1 MLFIIMRCQ
10 STLCLK
16 KFEFRILS
24 ASVVFVHLYLIL
36 QLIIYICKFTIRTEF
51 NQFRAGLSD
60 TAEHID
66 QFQLACSCIC
76 TINFNLID
84 SIINRTQIF
93 TIRSRTHAAYMR
105 TEVSLCHTAKA
116 FMIHTIHHTAQTSVF
131 VCMHDCNFSIMISRN
146 IQIFSCLIGGK
157 MTASHAVDIYFINKS
172 KISIGCYGKYGNSL
186 IRYGIKIFPVQ

>member
-84 SIINRTQIF
+84 SIINRTLGHGNESVLRFIEIF
-93 TIRSRTHAAYMR
+93 PQMISNRTVIEAISRHMGYTDLTDMEKINYNNFIQNPLVVIIQLAD
-105 TEVSLCHTAKA
+105 
-116 FMIHTIHHTAQTSVF
+116 QTSAQWF
-131 VCMHDCNFSIMISRN
+131 N
-146 IQIFSCLIGGK
+146 I
-157 MTASHAVDIYFINKS
+157 
-172 KISIGCYGKYGNSL
+172 
-186 IRYGIKIFPVQ
+186 